1 MFAFK
6 AMLLAMQVGGQ
17 EPGRQAT
24 KLRVKVARGDGFTAL
39 RLEGVIDEHNDLAAA
54 TAQLADAGTAA
65 QREVLAIDL
74 GHVKRLNSVG
84 VRDWVN
90 WLRRAREKF
99 RTVVLFDCPPA
110 VMNEVNF
117 VKNFAE
123 GAYIATFQ
131 VPLFCTRCDKEEAR
145 TLETVRI
152 KNGGGLALPSF
163 RCERADCQNALDDDE
178 DSYLGFARALP
189 LVDDPQALLAVTQRA
204 CSALDAVAVT
214 SSATTLDPRDK
225 AAPGRALGQLGL
237 QGVPRRAG
245 EIALAVDPGR
255 AASPDGTTPGD
266 AGAPVA
272 GSDWLFIA
280 AMAAMLGVLGVL
292 IYLILTLE

>member
-1 MFAFK
+1 
-6 AMLLAMQVGGQ
+6 MQVGGQ
-17 EPGRQAT
+17 EPGRQAA

-39 RLEGVIDEHNDLAAA
+39 RLEGVIDEHNDLAAT
-54 TAQLADAGTAA
+54 TAQLADGGNAA

-131 VPLFCTRCDKEEAR
+131 VPLFCMRCDREEAR
-145 TLETVRI
+145 TLETIRI

-163 RCERADCQNALDDDE
+163 RCERSDCLNALDDDE

-189 LVDDPQALLAVTQRA
+189 LVEDPQALLALTARA
-204 CSALDAVAVT
+204 KSALDAAVVAPA
-214 SSATTLDPRDK
+214 SLDPHDN
-225 AAPGRALGQLGL
+225 AAPGRRQALGQLGL
-237 QGVPRRAG
+237 QGVPRRAN
-245 EIALAVDPGR
+245 EVALAHDLAAPPG
-255 AASPDGTTPGD
+255 GT
-266 AGAPVA
+266 APTAA